1 MTTYQ
6 TVAHFTPEMPAMPAI
21 PWGEVSIKISILVV
35 YSLDTKNRT
44 ESFTKAESLA
54 K

>member
-1 MTTYQ
+1 M
-6 TVAHFTPEMPAMPAI
+6 VAHFTPEMQAMSAI
-21 PWGEVSIKISILVV
+21 PRWEVSIKISILVV
-35 YSLDTKNRT
+35 YSLDSKNRT